1 MRCSINMKCAF
12 VPVWSGNG
20 NKAMAYIGPSQNLTP
35 EVRRHLT
42 PIDKQR
48 ILRRQGS
55 RCNSCGERIR
65 LHPFANCDA
74 DHIIGVCRGGKTT
87 LENMQ
92 LLCVQHHREKSA
104 LEARCAS
111 KIIDIALEP
120 SDTNVYIFTTGTIQ
134 FPVDKRTPLE
144 AITNGCGLSIL
155 AFDRMERAWAKDACA
170 EVDFEKMLDKFA
182 YKPRIAC

>member
-1 MRCSINMKCAF
+1 MKCTF
-12 VPVWSGNG
+12 VPVWSGEG
-20 NKAMAYIGPSQNLTP
+20 DKPVAYIGPSQNLKP
-35 EVRRHLT
+35 EARRHLT
-42 PIDKQR
+42 PIDKQH

-74 DHIIGVCRGGKTT
+74 DHIVGVCRGSKTT

-92 LLCVQHHREKSA
+92 LLCVQDHRAKSA
-104 LEARCAS
+104 REAQAAS
-111 KIIDIALEP
+111 RVLDIALEP
-120 SDTNVYIFTTGTIQ
+120 GDTSVYIFASGPLQ

-144 AITNGCGLSIL
+144 AITNGCGLSLL
-155 AFDRMERAWAKDACA
+155 AFNRAERTWVEDAYA
-170 EVDFEKMLDKFA
+170 EVDFEKMLEKFV